1 MSKRSINYVLVA
13 IFSLA
18 ILTSCGGEKKKEEEK
33 ETIKLG
39 VQKEEAPKAEAADSN
54 VAEIVISGDD
64 MMKFDLSEIKVKAGQ
79 KVKLTLRHKGK
90 MDVNVMGH
98 NLVILNQGVDI
109 AGFANKAAVARD
121 TDYIPA
127 GSEKDILAHTD
138 LIGGGQTTSV
148 EFDAPA
154 VGTYDFICSFPGH
167 YAIMKG
173 KFIVE

>member
-1 MSKRSINYVLVA
+1 MKSLKFLLKVIFAVA
-13 IFSLA
+13 LLFN
-18 ILTSCGGEKKKEEEK
+18 CGGDKKKE
-33 ETIKLG
+33 
-39 VQKEEAPKAEAADSN
+39 APKEKITLGGTKSVEKKTDSK
-54 VAEIVISGDD
+54 VTELVIIGDD
-64 MMKFDLSEIKVKAGQ
+64 MMKFNTKELKVKSGQ

-98 NLVILNQGVDI
+98 NVVILKQGVN
-109 AGFANKAAVARD
+109 AAAFAARAASARD
-121 TDYIPA
+121 TKYIPV
-127 GSEKDILAHTD
+127 GSEGDIVVATD

-167 YAIMKG
+167 YALMQG